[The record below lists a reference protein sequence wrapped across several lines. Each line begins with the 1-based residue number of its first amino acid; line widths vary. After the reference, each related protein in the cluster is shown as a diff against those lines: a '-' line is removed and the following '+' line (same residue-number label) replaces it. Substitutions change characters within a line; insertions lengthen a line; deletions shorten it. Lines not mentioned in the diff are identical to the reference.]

1 MKIIGTGSDLPS
13 KSITND
19 MLAEFLDTN
28 DEWISTRT
36 GMRARRI
43 RTTETLTDL
52 AVAASK
58 GALESSKVS
67 PDDIDFVICSN
78 VGNNFVTPNLGSII
92 QAHLGLHAPSFDLN
106 AACTGFMYA
115 LQVADSFIKSGA
127 AHKVLI
133 VAAEEPAHFNDWT
146 KRDTT
151 ILFGDGAGAV
161 VVSDESDDLM
171 SLCLGT
177 VPNRDVIVYRRRLE
191 PNPFEV
197 EGVDTTE
204 PLKMNGREV
213 FRMAVE
219 SSQKDLHKVL
229 DMANIIPDQIDYYI
243 LHQANARIINSIRE
257 HLGQPEEKM
266 PQNIQNY
273 GNTSSASIPI
283 LLDEVSRA
291 GKLEDGMLLAFSAFG
306 AGFTSGAAV
315 LRWHKINY

>member
-1 MKIIGTGSDLPS
+1 MRIIGTGSAMPS
-13 KSITND
+13 FSVTND

-28 DEWISTRT
+28 DEWIATRT
-36 GMRARRI
+36 GIRARRV

-58 GALESSKVS
+58 GALESSKVNS
-67 PDDIDFVICSN
+67 DDIDFVICSN
-78 VGNNFVTPNLGSII
+78 VGNNYVTPNLGSII

-115 LQVADSFIKSGA
+115 LSVADSFIKAGT
-127 AHKVLI
+127 AHKILI
-133 VAAEEPAHFNDWT
+133 VAAEEPAHFNDWS

-161 VVSDESDDLM
+161 VVSDESDDLL

-177 VPNRDVIVYRRRLE
+177 VPNRDVIVYKRRLE
-191 PNPFEV
+191 NLPYEK
-197 EGVDTTE
+197 EGVDETE

-219 SSQKDLHKVL
+219 SSQKDLHKVM
-229 DMANIIPDQIDYYI
+229 DMASVTPDQIDYFI
-243 LHQANARIINSIRE
+243 LHQANARILNSIRE
-257 HLGQPEEKM
+257 HLGQPEEKV

-273 GNTSSASIPI
+273 GNVSSASIPV
-283 LLDEVSRA
+283 LLDEVSRS
-291 GKLEDGMLLAFSAFG
+291 GKLQEGQLLAFSAFG